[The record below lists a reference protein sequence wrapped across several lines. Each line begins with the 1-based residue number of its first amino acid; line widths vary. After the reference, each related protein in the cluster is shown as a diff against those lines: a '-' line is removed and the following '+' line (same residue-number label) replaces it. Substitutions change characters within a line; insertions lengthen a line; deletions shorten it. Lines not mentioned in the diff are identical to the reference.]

1 MEGEKQGADASI
13 PAGVRVSL
21 GESWLGAVSMDSFSH
36 VPKAEIFQGI

>member
-21 GESWLGAVSMDSFSH
+21 GGSQLGAASTGSFSH